1 MEKETL
7 ALKVFGGAVTAR
19 TERKENEG
27 SGEWRR
33 EKREQRTREG
43 RTEGAESSIIEGKL
57 AAAERT
63 MASFYPASVGDFW
76 LDLIILRFTWR
87 RESCLQ
93 WKLFVLHPIFFFYKQ
108 TTRHRVVFSGA
119 ALLVFTASTIARP
132 DLVTVIYSYKHG
144 GNTVTCYLLECF
156 RAASLIYWRVVNSM
170 LGCCRDIQN
179 RLKCV
184 SVCFCVEVLTKSH
197 SAGLTECRVTLPT
210 STSVLRLSDKS

>member
-1 MEKETL
+1 M
-7 ALKVFGGAVTAR
+7 KVAC
-19 TERKENEG
+19 
-27 SGEWRR
+27 SGNFLSFT
-33 EKREQRTREG
+33 QFF
-43 RTEGAESSIIEGKL
+43 SSIS
-57 AAAERT
+57 R
-63 MASFYPASVGDFW
+63 
-76 LDLIILRFTWR
+76 LRDT
-87 RESCLQ
+87 
-93 WKLFVLHPIFFFYKQ
+93 
-108 TTRHRVVFSGA
+108 GA

-156 RAASLIYWRVVNSM
+156 RAASLIYWRVVNSV

-210 STSVLRLSDKS
+210 STSVLRLSDKSWWFLLSVYFSRQKETELQYREGRILHQTSLP